1 MIAQQL
7 NVQASI
13 LDRLID
19 LDPQVSSEPVQ
30 NHLHGVGQIKNS
42 VVKHLENLLN
52 TRRHIEILP
61 AELRELNK
69 SLFVYGL
76 KDFTAE
82 NPNSIMIK
90 QRLRQDIEKTISK
103 FEPRLKN
110 VRVQLETEEQN
121 QRKLRFRITG
131 LLHVEPISEPVAFDT
146 FFDINR
152 SLCTILGQ

>member
-1 MIAQQL
+1 MIDQQL

-19 LDPQVSSEPVQ
+19 LEPQVSSEPIQ
-30 NHLHGVGQIKNS
+30 NHLQGVGQIKNS
-42 VVKHLENLLN
+42 VVSHLENLLN
-52 TRRHIEILP
+52 TRRHIETAP
-61 AELRELNK
+61 ADLRQINK

-76 KDFTAE
+76 KDFTGE

-90 QRLRQDIEKTISK
+90 QQLRQDIEKTISK

-110 VRVQLETEEQN
+110 VRVQLETDGQN

-131 LLHVEPISEPVAFDT
+131 LLHVEPISEPVSFDT
-146 FFDINR
+146 FFDMNR
-152 SLCTILGQ
+152 SLCTISG

>member
-1 MIAQQL
+1 MSEQQL

-19 LDPQVSSEPVQ
+19 LEPRASSESVQ
-30 NHLHGVGQIKNS
+30 NRLQGVGLIKNS

-52 TRRHIEILP
+52 TRRQIEGP
-61 AELRELNK
+61 ALEMRELNK
-69 SLFVYGL
+69 SLLVYGL

-82 NPNSIMIK
+82 NPNSIIIK
-90 QRLRQDIEKTISK
+90 QQLRQDIEKTISK

-110 VRVQLETEEQN
+110 VRVQLETDGQN
-121 QRKLRFRITG
+121 LRKLRFRITA

-146 FFDINR
+146 FFDMNR
-152 SLCTILGQ
+152 GLCTISA

>member
-1 MIAQQL
+1 MSNSSL

-19 LDPQVSSEPVQ
+19 LEPRVSSEPVRNRLQ
-30 NHLHGVGQIKNS
+30 GVGPIKKS
-42 VVKHLENLLN
+42 VVRHLESLLN
-52 TRRHIEILP
+52 TRRHIEMP
-61 AELRELNK
+61 SAEMREINK

-90 QRLRQDIEKTISK
+90 QQLRQDIEKTILK

-110 VRVQLETEEQN
+110 VRVQLETDEQN
-121 QRKLRFRITG
+121 QRKLRFRISA

-146 FFDINR
+146 FFDMNR
-152 SLCTILGQ
+152 GLCTISG

>member
-1 MIAQQL
+1 MSDQYL

-19 LDPQVSSEPVQ
+19 SEPRVSSEPVQ
-30 NHLHGVGQIKNS
+30 NHLQGVGPIKNS
-42 VVKHLENLLN
+42 VVRHLEKLLN
-52 TRRHIEILP
+52 TRRYIETTP
-61 AELRELNK
+61 AELREINK

-76 KDFTAE
+76 KDFTGE

-90 QRLRQDIEKTISK
+90 QQLRQDIEKTISK

-110 VRVQLETEEQN
+110 VRVQLETDGQN

-146 FFDINR
+146 FFDMNR
-152 SLCTILGQ
+152 SQCTISG

>member
-1 MIAQQL
+1 MSDQHL

-19 LDPQVSSEPVQ
+19 LEPRVSSEPLRNRLQ
-30 NHLHGVGQIKNS
+30 GVGPIKDS
-42 VVKHLENLLN
+42 VVRHLEKMLN
-52 TRRHIEILP
+52 TRRHIAAPP
-61 AELRELNK
+61 AELHQVNM
-69 SLFVYGL
+69 SLYVYGL

-82 NPNSIMIK
+82 NPNSIMTK
-90 QRLRQDIEKTISK
+90 QQLRQDIERTIAK

-110 VRVQLETEEQN
+110 VRVHLETEGQN

-146 FFDINR
+146 FFDMNR
-152 SLCTILGQ
+152 SLCTISG